1 MTHPRV
7 KLLFPEHLVREP
19 IIARM
24 AREMGV
30 MANIRRASV
39 DETVGWMVCELDGDP
54 GAVDDAVRW
63 LEGLG
68 IEVDRLSDVVEG

>member
-1 MTHPRV
+1 MTSPRV
-7 KLLFPEHLVREP
+7 KLFFPEHLVREP

-39 DETVGWMVCELDGDP
+39 EETVGWMVCELDGDP
-54 GAVDDAVRW
+54 KAVEGAVHW

-68 IEVDRLSDVVEG
+68 VEVDRLNDVVEG

>member
-1 MTHPRV
+1 MTGPRV
-7 KLLFPEHLVREP
+7 KLFFPERLVRKP
-19 IIARM
+19 VIARM

-39 DETVGWMVCELDGDP
+39 EETVGWMVCELDGDP
-54 GAVDDAVRW
+54 KSVEDAVHW

-68 IEVDRLSDVVEG
+68 VEVDRLNDVVEG

>member
-1 MTHPRV
+1 VTSPRV
-7 KLLFPEHLVREP
+7 KLFFPEHLVRQP

-39 DETVGWMVCELDGDP
+39 DETVGWMVCELDGEP
-54 GAVDDAVRW
+54 RAVEEAVSW
-63 LEGLG
+63 LEDLG